1 MGVYSGPAISTT
13 SMVFSY
19 DMGNEK
25 SYYGAPTVNL
35 ASNPN
40 DFTQATW
47 IKSFTTVALSTTE
60 LSPVYAGNGDQR
72 TYKLAETAAVNQHM
86 IYQQPAVSSGQVY
99 SLSIFAK
106 AAERSQ
112 LMLTMFGEG
121 YSVFDLSTG
130 TIFQTGGNVCSITPV
145 GNGWYLCTATI
156 TKTNATAGF
165 FTGIWS
171 GGVSSYLG
179 VTGYGLYISRFQYE
193 LKNYPTRYVNG
204 ERTASTNIKNIIN
217 TSQTVT
223 ATGLTYTSGNTFTFN
238 GSTDYITGPS
248 ALQFT
253 AGSDFTFEAWA
264 NRTASVNNYNM
275 VCGRGLPYLAFLWN
289 DSVRLSTQIAG
300 VQFTVD
306 GTAVSNPNGL
316 YHHIVG
322 TQKYNSGANTTTI
335 NVYVDGVVTGT
346 GTTAGAFTDAY
357 SAYTFAIGD
366 WFSVSGTAYRFQ
378 GEIPIVNVYNTALSA
393 DTVLRNFNSLKGRFG
408 L

>member
-171 GGVSSYLG
+171 GGVASYLG

-223 ATGLTYTSGNTFTFN
+223 ATGLTYTSGNTFTFD
-238 GSTDYITGPS
+238 GSNEITGPAS
-248 ALQFT
+248 LQFA
-253 AGSDFTFEAWA
+253 AGTDCTLEAWV
-264 NRTASVNNYNM
+264 NRSASININNM
-275 VCGRGLPYLAFLWN
+275 IAGRGLPYISFTSANKMTFATE
-289 DSVRLSTQIAG
+289 VAG
-300 VQFTVD
+300 AQK
-306 GTAVSNPNGL
+306 TATSALISNPNGIY
-316 YHHIVG
+316 YHVVG
-322 TQKYNSGANTTTI
+322 TQKYDSLAATTTVS
-335 NVYVDGVVTGT
+335 VYVNGILSGS
-346 GTTAGAFTDAY
+346 TTAAGAFTNGYAAEIF
-357 SAYTFAIGD
+357 SIGD
-366 WFSVSGTAYRFQ
+366 WYSGSAGTGFSGS
-378 GEIPIVNVYNTALSA
+378 IPIVNVYNIALTA

>member
-171 GGVSSYLG
+171 GGVASYLG
-179 VTGYGLYISRFQYE
+179 VAGYGLYISRFQYE

-217 TSQTVT
+217 TSQIVT
-223 ATGLTYTSGNTFTFN
+223 ATGLTYTSGNTFTFD
-238 GSTDYITGPS
+238 GSNEITGPAS
-248 ALQFT
+248 LQFS
-253 AGSDFTFEAWA
+253 AGTDCTLEAWV
-264 NRTASVNNYNM
+264 NRSASININNM
-275 VCGRGLPYLAFLWN
+275 IAGRGLPYISFTSANKMTFATE
-289 DSVRLSTQIAG
+289 VAG
-300 VQFTVD
+300 AQK
-306 GTAVSNPNGL
+306 TATSALISNPNGIY
-316 YHHIVG
+316 YHVVG
-322 TQKYNSGANTTTI
+322 TQKYDSLAATTTVS
-335 NVYVDGVVTGT
+335 VYVNGILSGS
-346 GTTAGAFTDAY
+346 TTAAGAFTNGYAAEIF
-357 SAYTFAIGD
+357 SIGD
-366 WFSVSGTAYRFQ
+366 WYSGSAGTGFSGS
-378 GEIPIVNVYNTALSA
+378 IPIVNVYNIALTA

>member
-171 GGVSSYLG
+171 GGVASYLG
-179 VTGYGLYISRFQYE
+179 VAGYGLYISRFQYE

-223 ATGLTYTSGNTFTFN
+223 ATGLTYTSGNTFTFD
-238 GSTDYITGPS
+238 GSNEITGPAS
-248 ALQFT
+248 LQFS
-253 AGSDFTFEAWA
+253 AGTDCTLEAWV
-264 NRTASVNNYNM
+264 NRSASININNM
-275 VCGRGLPYLAFLWN
+275 IAGRGLPYISFTSANKMTFATE
-289 DSVRLSTQIAG
+289 VAG
-300 VQFTVD
+300 AQK
-306 GTAVSNPNGL
+306 TATSALISNPDGIY
-316 YHHIVG
+316 YHVVG
-322 TQKYNSGANTTTI
+322 TQKYDSLAATTTVS
-335 NVYVDGVVTGT
+335 VYVNGILSGS
-346 GTTAGAFTDAY
+346 TTAAGAFTNGYAAEIF
-357 SAYTFAIGD
+357 SIGD
-366 WFSVSGTAYRFQ
+366 WYSGSAGTGFSGS
-378 GEIPIVNVYNTALSA
+378 IPIVNVYNIALTA

>member
-171 GGVSSYLG
+171 GGVASYLG
-179 VTGYGLYISRFQYE
+179 VAGYGLYISRFQYE

-223 ATGLTYTSGNTFTFN
+223 ATGLTYTSGNTFTFD
-238 GSTDYITGPS
+238 GSNEITGPAS
-248 ALQFT
+248 LQFA
-253 AGSDFTFEAWA
+253 AGTDCTLEAWV
-264 NRTASVNNYNM
+264 NRSASININNM
-275 VCGRGLPYLAFLWN
+275 IAGRGLPYI
-289 DSVRLSTQIAG
+289 S
-300 VQFTVD
+300 FTSANRMTFATEVS
-306 GTAVSNPNGL
+306 GAQKTATSALIGNPNGIY
-316 YHHIVG
+316 YHVVG
-322 TQKYNSGANTTTI
+322 TQKYDSLAATTTVS
-335 NVYVDGVVTGT
+335 VYVNGILSGS
-346 GTTAGAFTDAY
+346 TTAAGAFTNGYAAEIF
-357 SAYTFAIGD
+357 SIGD
-366 WFSVSGTAYRFQ
+366 WYSGSAGTGFSGS
-378 GEIPIVNVYNTALSA
+378 IPIVNVYNTALSA

>member
-171 GGVSSYLG
+171 GGVASYLG
-179 VTGYGLYISRFQYE
+179 VAGYGLYISRFQYE

-223 ATGLTYTSGNTFTFN
+223 ATGLTYTSGNTFTFD
-238 GSTDYITGPS
+238 GSNEITGPS
-248 ALQFT
+248 SLQFS
-253 AGSDFTFEAWA
+253 AGTDCTLEAWV
-264 NRTASVNNYNM
+264 NRSASININNM
-275 VCGRGLPYLAFLWN
+275 IAGRGLPYISFTSANKMTFATE
-289 DSVRLSTQIAG
+289 VAG
-300 VQFTVD
+300 AQK
-306 GTAVSNPNGL
+306 TATSALISNPDGIY
-316 YHHIVG
+316 YHVVG
-322 TQKYNSGANTTTI
+322 TQKYDSLAATTTVS
-335 NVYVDGVVTGT
+335 VYVNGILSGS
-346 GTTAGAFTDAY
+346 TTAAGAFTNG
-357 SAYTFAIGD
+357 YTGEIFSIGD
-366 WFSVSGTAYRFQ
+366 WYSGSAGTGFSGS
-378 GEIPIVNVYNTALSA
+378 IPIVNVYNTALSA